1 MNGLLHFFNVE
12 GNGLDMESRD
22 WANPSKTHSRTNEL
36 AKENI
41 KANQNVKSNLI
52 IEALL
57 TCLSNSKNTFAHSEI
72 KAGKGF

>member
-1 MNGLLHFFNVE
+1 MDLTWSPGF
-12 GNGLDMESRD
+12 GQTRQ
-22 WANPSKTHSRTNEL
+22 KRISRTNEL

-52 IEALL
+52 IEAL

>member
-1 MNGLLHFFNVE
+1 MDLTWSSGI
-12 GNGLDMESRD
+12 GQTRQ
-22 WANPSKTHSRTNEL
+22 KRISRTNEL